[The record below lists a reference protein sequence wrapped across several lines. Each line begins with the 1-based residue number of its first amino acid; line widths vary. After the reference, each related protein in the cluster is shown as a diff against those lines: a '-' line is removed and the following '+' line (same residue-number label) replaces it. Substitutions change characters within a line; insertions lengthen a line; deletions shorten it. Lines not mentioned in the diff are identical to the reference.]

1 MKFVYGK
8 DAPIHMLDN
17 WLKPHEHENILLYC
31 EQAKYTY
38 GEKDDENVAPTG
50 MSAEIRAGE
59 LIYRF
64 LFEMTQPLVPDLC
77 LVRIYVNIF
86 APNEVPFYHTDAD
99 QGMTFLYYPH
109 KEMWTPNFLGQTEF
123 YVNDKSY
130 SVAPEPN
137 RLCFFDA

>member
-8 DAPIHMLDN
+8 DVPIHMLDN
-17 WLKPHEHENILLYC
+17 WLKPHEHENILMYC

-64 LFEMTQPLVPDLC
+64 LFEMTQPPLC
-77 LVRIYVNIF
+77 QIF
-86 APNEVPFYHTDAD
+86 VWSECMLISSHLTKYHIII
-99 QGMTFLYYPH
+99 QMQI
-109 KEMWTPNFLGQTEF
+109 K
-123 YVNDKSY
+123 V
-130 SVAPEPN
+130 
-137 RLCFFDA
+137 